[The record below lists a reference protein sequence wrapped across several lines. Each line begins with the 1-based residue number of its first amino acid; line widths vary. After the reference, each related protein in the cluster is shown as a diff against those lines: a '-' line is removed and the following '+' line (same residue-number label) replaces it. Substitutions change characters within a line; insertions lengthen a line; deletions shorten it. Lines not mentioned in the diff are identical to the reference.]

1 VVGVES
7 VKVFFDLMPDNTVSV
22 LVQGSDEWDLMYS
35 YQNLVSWCES
45 EFVEFELVDITN
57 TTYLERISL
66 GVFE

>member
-1 VVGVES
+1 MNIQP

-22 LVQGSDEWDLMYS
+22 LVQGSAEWDLMYS
-35 YQNLVSWCES
+35 YQNMVSWCES
-45 EFVEFELVDITN
+45 EFLDFELVDITN

>member
-1 VVGVES
+1 VES